1 MTAARAG
8 RGWHVRATRV
18 VHNDPMESVAVPERL
33 MTSVRA
39 LGPAGS
45 RWLEDLP
52 GILASLAADWSIGYG
67 RPLGGGNAA
76 YVIEAVTASGRPVIA
91 KLALPAGVDGFAPF
105 EQELETLRLAGGDP
119 YAELIRH
126 DVSRRSL
133 LLERLG
139 PPLASLGWPR
149 ARQLSTVASTVA
161 RGWRPVPGGRLPT
174 GAAKAEWLADFVARE
189 WADLGRP
196 CSQAA
201 AETAV
206 SYAAERAASFDP
218 QRAVLIHG
226 DAHARNVLLKP
237 NPAGGSTRFRLI
249 DPEGLLS
256 EPAHD
261 LGVALRDGNE
271 ELLAGDT
278 AAAAIERCRQAALL
292 TGVNG
297 EAIWQWAFIERVSSG
312 LFLFRLGHRQEAR
325 PFLAVA
331 DRLSRTRY
339 STP

>member
-1 MTAARAG
+1 MT
-8 RGWHVRATRV
+8 
-18 VHNDPMESVAVPERL
+18 PMDSIAVPERL

-39 LGPAGS
+39 LGATGS

-52 GILASLAADWSIGYG
+52 DILASLATDWSIAYRG
-67 RPLGGGNAA
+67 RALGGGSAS
-76 YVIEAVTASGRPVIA
+76 YVTEAVTADGRTVIA
-91 KLALPAGVDGFAPF
+91 KVALPAGVEGFSPF
-105 EQELETLRLAGGDP
+105 EQELEALLLAGGDP

-149 ARQLSTVASTVA
+149 ARQLAAVVGTLA
-161 RGWRPVPGGRLPT
+161 RGWRPAPASRLPT
-174 GAAKAEWLADFVARE
+174 GAAKAEWLADFVARL

-206 SYAAERAASFDP
+206 SYAAERAAAFDP
-218 QRAVLIHG
+218 GRAVLIHG
-226 DAHARNVLLKP
+226 DAHAGNVLLKP
-237 NPAGGSTRFRLI
+237 GQAGFALI

-261 LGVALRDGNE
+261 LGVVLRDGNE

-278 AAAAIERCRQAALL
+278 AETAIGRCRQVALL

-297 EAIWQWAFIERVSSG
+297 EAIWQWAFIERVSTG
-312 LFLFRLGHRQEAR
+312 LFLLQLGHRQEAR
-325 PFLAVA
+325 PFLTVA
-331 DRLSRTRY
+331 DRLAGTRY
-339 STP
+339 AGGQ

>member
-1 MTAARAG
+1 M
-8 RGWHVRATRV
+8 
-18 VHNDPMESVAVPERL
+18 DPVAVPERL
-33 MTSVRA
+33 MTSVTA

-52 GILASLAADWSIGYG
+52 DILASLAADWSIAYG
-67 RPLGGGNAA
+67 RPLDGGNAA
-76 YVIEAVTASGRPVIA
+76 YVIEAVTANGRPVIA

-105 EQELETLRLAGGDP
+105 EQELEALRLAGGDP

-139 PPLASLGWPR
+139 PPLASLGWPP
-149 ARQLSTVASTVA
+149 ARQLTTVASTLA
-161 RGWRPVPGGRLPT
+161 RGWRPVPAGRLPT
-174 GAAKAEWLADFVARE
+174 GAAKAEWLAGFVARK
-189 WADLGRP
+189 WVDLGRP

-201 AETAV
+201 AEKAV
-206 SYAAERAASFDP
+206 SYAAERAAAFDP
-218 QRAVLIHG
+218 ERAVLIHG
-226 DAHARNVLLKP
+226 DAHARNLLLKP
-237 NPAGGSTRFRLI
+237 DPADGRTSFRLI

-278 AAAAIERCRQAALL
+278 AGTAAGRCRQAALL

-297 EAIWQWAFIERVSSG
+297 EAIWQWAFIERVSTG
-312 LFLFRLGHRQEAR
+312 LFLSHLGHRQEAR
-325 PFLAVA
+325 PYLAVA
-331 DRLSRTRY
+331 DRLSGSRY

>member
-1 MTAARAG
+1 M
-8 RGWHVRATRV
+8 
-18 VHNDPMESVAVPERL
+18 
-33 MTSVRA
+33 
-39 LGPAGS
+39 
-45 RWLEDLP
+45 
-52 GILASLAADWSIGYG
+52 IL
-67 RPLGGGNAA
+67 
-76 YVIEAVTASGRPVIA
+76 
-91 KLALPAGVDGFAPF
+91 KLALPPGVEGFAPF

-139 PPLASLGWPR
+139 PPLASLGWPPT
-149 ARQLSTVASTVA
+149 RQLTTVASTLA
-161 RGWRPVPGGRLPT
+161 QGWRPVPAGRLPT

-201 AETAV
+201 VDKAV
-206 SYAAERAASFDP
+206 RYAAERAAAFDP
-218 QRAVLIHG
+218 ERAVLIHG
-226 DAHARNVLLKP
+226 DAHASNLLLKTD
-237 NPAGGSTRFRLI
+237 PADGSTSFRLI

-271 ELLAGDT
+271 QLLAGDT
-278 AAAAIERCRQAALL
+278 AVTAAGRCRQAAQL

-297 EAIWQWAFIERVSSG
+297 AAIWQWAFIERVSTG

-325 PFLAVA
+325 SYLAVA
-331 DRLSRTRY
+331 DRLSGICY
-339 STP
+339 STR